1 MDEALSRLIPTQRIG
16 NDGFSWWIGQ
26 IERSAGEEPNNK
38 GGYRYRV
45 RIVGDH
51 PGSKEIL
58 PTMDLPWASVMMP
71 VTAPFMPGNI
81 AGAGSQLI
89 EGCWVVGFYID
100 NDKQKPIIMGSIGQT
115 PGATKIFYT
124 PGPNRPAFIT
134 GANAKFQPDPSKDG
148 VEQADEPSTTEEP
161 GTSEVGART
170 GSGLPTGRTRPKEEG
185 SDEKVPDVPVPPA
198 LIERVNREEWCQM
211 TAEKCKDPDLS
222 QQMTHILGQL
232 LYDIQN
238 SGGNIGSF
246 YVNKVS
252 GGLNSVVSTAREKI
266 NKANR
271 VVAEF
276 LAKVKGYIKKLIQ
289 EAVQWL
295 VQSLLRPDESGNA
308 LTPVTEF
315 FNNALKDLGCKM
327 ADLGERLEA
336 WLTNVLMSFLTDIY
350 RAAIC
355 QVDEFV
361 NGIISKI
368 NQLLEEVLGSIL
380 GPLQDILG
388 AIAAPLNII
397 GSAVNFVLKLLG
409 ISCSGPDQTCNKYKR
424 VCTDGS
430 KDKPK
435 DKDEKDFL
443 DDLLEG
449 IDNLFGD
456 TPGDYTSYACEE
468 AYTGNP
474 LSETT
479 IGFTGGVPSTS
490 DDLAESK
497 RKIIYN
503 IEDIEVQRGKVA
515 KFVVT
520 RSGYVDSASSV
531 SYQTLEKGTA
541 TSEED
546 YLPVN
551 SILGFTP
558 GETSKEVEVQT
569 LGDPTATT
577 DTEDFYLSLKI
588 NSPTEGSDI
597 TSLFTRNVAKCDIV
611 PVDVTEPYDP
621 ILGKP
626 INPIT
631 GIPPVF
637 DDETFPPDQDGDGE
651 TDDDDDDTSLAPGSD
666 PTQQTFIVT
675 ANRSVCPEG
684 EFIVYTTRTTNVGN
698 GTILYYALNGTG
710 ITGDDIVGGSLTGSF
725 VINDSIGTVTVGIE
739 EDDVVEQPETLTFS
753 LINQAASVDVLLIE
767 ASDSLIGD
775 FDEGVGNTPETTV
788 PEFQLPSINIDNVIT
803 DENGGII
810 DIPIDKPGDP
820 WAEPPFV
827 FISGEGHGATATG
840 LLDRDGYLTEIRVLS
855 PGFGYKKNL
864 ADNNGKRCIIDTFTA
879 VKPGVGYI
887 TKPEIFINDEPGLA
901 EAIVNDDG
909 FVIGAR
915 ILDKTKVFSGFP
927 DVKVIGG
934 GGFGARLL
942 PSLVCLDTDGLSK
955 IGSTKIGTGRYVDCP

>member
-51 PGSKEIL
+51 PGNKEIL

-185 SDEKVPDVPVPPA
+185 SDETIPDVPVPPA

-266 NKANR
+266 NKATR

-289 EAVQWL
+289 DAVQWL
-295 VQSLLRPDESGNA
+295 VQTLLRPDESGNA

-368 NQLLEEVLGSIL
+368 NQLLEEVLGSVL

-397 GSAVNFVLKLLG
+397 GSAIDFVLQLLG

-474 LSETT
+474 LTETT
-479 IGFTGGVPSTS
+479 IGFTGGVPSPGS
-490 DDLAESK
+490 DLETK
-497 RKIIYN
+497 KKKIVYN

-520 RSGYVDSASSV
+520 RSGYLDSASSV
-531 SYQTLEKGTA
+531 SFKTLDKGTA
-541 TSEED
+541 TAGDDYFKSEG
-546 YLPVN
+546 
-551 SILGFTP
+551 ILGFTP
-558 GETSKEVEVQT
+558 SETSKEIEIQT
-569 LGDPTATT
+569 FGDPTTET
-577 DTEDFYLSLKI
+577 DTEDFYVSLKP
-588 NSPTEGSDI
+588 NSPTKGSGI
-597 TSLFTRNVAKCDIV
+597 STIFKKNTAKCDII
-611 PVDVTEPYDP
+611 PIKADEPYDP
-621 ILGKP
+621 VVDKP
-626 INPIT
+626 INPIAGT
-631 GIPPVF
+631 PPVF
-637 DDETFPPDQDGDGE
+637 DDETFPPNQGDTG
-651 TDDDDDDTSLAPGSD
+651 DSTSIAPGSD
-666 PTQQTFIVT
+666 PTKQTFFVS
-675 ANRSVCPEG
+675 ANRNVCPEG
-684 EFIVYTTRTTNVGN
+684 EFIVYTITTTNVDN
-698 GTILYYALNGTG
+698 GTIVYYALNGTG
-710 ITGDDIVGGSLTGSF
+710 ITGDDIIGGSLTGSF
-725 VINDSIGTVTVGIE
+725 VIADGSAKVTVGIE
-739 EDDVVEQPETLTFS
+739 DDGVVEEAEILTFS
-753 LINQAASVDVLLIE
+753 LVSQAASVDVLIVEAIE
-767 ASDSLIGD
+767 KSIED
-775 FDEGVGNTPETTV
+775 FEDGVGDSPETVVEPFKPPT
-788 PEFQLPSINIDNVIT
+788 INIPDVIT

-810 DIPIDKPGDP
+810 DIPVDDPGDP

-827 FISGEGHGATATG
+827 FISGQGHGATATG
-840 LLDRDGYLTEIRVLS
+840 LLDEDGFLTEIRVLS

-879 VKPGVGYI
+879 VKPGVGYV

-901 EAIVNDDG
+901 EVIVNDDG

-942 PSLVCLDTDGLSK
+942 PSLVCLDTDGLSE

>member
-1 MDEALSRLIPTQRIG
+1 M
-16 NDGFSWWIGQ
+16 
-26 IERSAGEEPNNK
+26 
-38 GGYRYRV
+38 
-45 RIVGDH
+45 
-51 PGSKEIL
+51 
-58 PTMDLPWASVMMP
+58 
-71 VTAPFMPGNI
+71 
-81 AGAGSQLI
+81 
-89 EGCWVVGFYID
+89 
-100 NDKQKPIIMGSIGQT
+100 
-115 PGATKIFYT
+115 
-124 PGPNRPAFIT
+124 
-134 GANAKFQPDPSKDG
+134 
-148 VEQADEPSTTEEP
+148 
-161 GTSEVGART
+161 
-170 GSGLPTGRTRPKEEG
+170 
-185 SDEKVPDVPVPPA
+185 
-198 LIERVNREEWCQM
+198 
-211 TAEKCKDPDLS
+211 
-222 QQMTHILGQL
+222 
-232 LYDIQN
+232 
-238 SGGNIGSF
+238 
-246 YVNKVS
+246 
-252 GGLNSVVSTAREKI
+252 
-266 NKANR
+266 
-271 VVAEF
+271 
-276 LAKVKGYIKKLIQ
+276 
-289 EAVQWL
+289 
-295 VQSLLRPDESGNA
+295 RPDETGNA

-350 RAAIC
+350 RAAVC

-397 GSAVNFVLKLLG
+397 GSAINFVLKLLG

-474 LSETT
+474 LTETT
-479 IGFTGGVPSTS
+479 IGFTGGVPSPGS
-490 DDLAESK
+490 DLETK
-497 RKIIYN
+497 KKKIVYN

-520 RSGYVDSASSV
+520 RSGYLDSASSV
-531 SYQTLEKGTA
+531 SFKTLDKGTA
-541 TSEED
+541 TAGDD
-546 YLPVN
+546 YLK
-551 SILGFTP
+551 SSGILGFTP
-558 GETSKEVEVQT
+558 SETSKEIEIQT
-569 LGDPTATT
+569 FGDPTTET
-577 DTEDFYLSLKI
+577 DTEDFYVSLKP
-588 NSPTEGSDI
+588 NSPTEGSGI
-597 TSLFTRNVAKCDIV
+597 STIFKKNTAKCDII
-611 PVDVTEPYDP
+611 PIKVDEPYDP
-621 ILGKP
+621 VVGKP

-631 GIPPVF
+631 GTPPVF

-651 TDDDDDDTSLAPGSD
+651 TGDDDDSTSIAPGSD
-666 PTQQTFIVT
+666 PTKQTFFVS
-675 ANRSVCPEG
+675 ANRTVCPEG
-684 EFIVYTTRTTNVGN
+684 EFIVYTITTTNVDN
-698 GTILYYALNGTG
+698 GTIVYYALNGTG
-710 ITGDDIVGGSLTGSF
+710 ITGDDIIGGSLTGSF
-725 VINDSIGTVTVGIE
+725 VIADGSAKVTVGIE
-739 EDDVVEQPETLTFS
+739 DDGVVEEAEILTFS
-753 LINQAASVDVLLIE
+753 LISQAASVDVLIVEAIE
-767 ASDSLIGD
+767 KNIED
-775 FDEGVGNTPETTV
+775 FEDGVGDSPETVVEPFKPPT
-788 PEFQLPSINIDNVIT
+788 INIPDVIT

-810 DIPIDKPGDP
+810 DIPVDDPGDP

-827 FISGEGHGATATG
+827 FISGQGHGATATG
-840 LLDRDGYLTEIRVLS
+840 LLDKDGFLTEIRVLS

-879 VKPGVGYI
+879 VKPGVGYV

-901 EAIVNDDG
+901 EVIVNDDG

-942 PSLVCLDTDGLSK
+942 PSLVCLDTDGLSE

>member
-58 PTMDLPWASVMMP
+58 PTMDLPWATVMMP

-148 VEQADEPSTTEEP
+148 VEQADEPSTTTEP

-170 GSGLPTGRTRPKEEG
+170 GSGLPTGRTRPKKEG
-185 SDEKVPDVPVPPA
+185 SDETVPDVPVPPA

-232 LYDIQN
+232 LFDIQN

-266 NKANR
+266 NKATR
-271 VVAEF
+271 VLQEF

-289 EAVQWL
+289 DAVQWL
-295 VQSLLRPDESGNA
+295 VQSLLRPDETGNA

-350 RAAIC
+350 RAAVC

-397 GSAVNFVLKLLG
+397 GSAINFVLKLLG

-474 LSETT
+474 LTETT
-479 IGFTGGVPSTS
+479 IGFTGGVPSPGS
-490 DDLAESK
+490 DLETK
-497 RKIIYN
+497 KKKIVYN

-520 RSGYVDSASSV
+520 RSGYLDSASSV
-531 SYQTLEKGTA
+531 SFKTLDKGTA
-541 TSEED
+541 TAGDD
-546 YLPVN
+546 YLK
-551 SILGFTP
+551 SSGILGFTP
-558 GETSKEVEVQT
+558 SETSKEIEIQT
-569 LGDPTATT
+569 FGDPTTET
-577 DTEDFYLSLKI
+577 DTEDFYVSLKP
-588 NSPTEGSDI
+588 NSPTEGSGI
-597 TSLFTRNVAKCDIV
+597 STIFKKNTAKCDII
-611 PVDVTEPYDP
+611 PIKVDEPYDP
-621 ILGKP
+621 VVGKP

-631 GIPPVF
+631 GTPPVF

-651 TDDDDDDTSLAPGSD
+651 TGDDDDSTSIAPGSD
-666 PTQQTFIVT
+666 PTKQTFFVS
-675 ANRSVCPEG
+675 ANRTVCPEG
-684 EFIVYTTRTTNVGN
+684 EFIVYTITTTNVDN
-698 GTILYYALNGTG
+698 GTIVYYALNGTG
-710 ITGDDIVGGSLTGSF
+710 ITGDDIIGGSLTGSF
-725 VINDSIGTVTVGIE
+725 VIADGSAKVTVGIE
-739 EDDVVEQPETLTFS
+739 DDGVVEEAEILTFS
-753 LINQAASVDVLLIE
+753 LISQAASVDVLIVEAIE
-767 ASDSLIGD
+767 KNIED
-775 FDEGVGNTPETTV
+775 FEDGVGDSPETVVEPFKPPT
-788 PEFQLPSINIDNVIT
+788 INIPDVIT

-810 DIPIDKPGDP
+810 DIPVDDPGDP

-827 FISGEGHGATATG
+827 FISGQGHGATATG
-840 LLDRDGYLTEIRVLS
+840 LLDKDGFLTEIRVLS

-879 VKPGVGYI
+879 VKPGVGYV

-901 EAIVNDDG
+901 EVIVNDDG

-942 PSLVCLDTDGLSK
+942 PSLVCLDTDGLSE